1 MIDESLLERYLNIDS
16 KIKLVLKDKAGLIK
30 QYHSTALLHST
41 WSWDENGDKITY
53 PHEETIIIHYVDCES
68 FYDELLTSLYFRK
81 QRFDEYMSKL
91 SKQQVRNLGTGND
104 LFLDL
109 KTDSFMKQLEKQVK
123 LIFRFNDK

>member
-16 KIKLVLKDKAGLIK
+16 KIKLVLKDKADLIK

-41 WSWDENGDKITY
+41 WNWDDNGDKITY

-81 QRFDEYMSKL
+81 KKFDEYLNKL
-91 SKQQVRNLGTGND
+91 TEQQIKELGTGND
-104 LFLDL
+104 PFLDL
-109 KTDSFMKQLEKQVK
+109 KIDSFLRKLEKQVK
-123 LIFRFNDK
+123 YLFRFDD

>member
-41 WSWDENGDKITY
+41 WSWDDNGDKITY

-81 QRFDEYMSKL
+81 KKFDEYLNKL
-91 SKQQVRNLGTGND
+91 TKQQIKELGTGND
-104 LFLDL
+104 PFLDL
-109 KTDSFMKQLEKQVK
+109 KTDSFLRKLEKQVK
-123 LIFRFNDK
+123 YLFRFDD